1 MLATAASLVVTML
14 TGCASATE
22 TYCGTLGE
30 EQQQL
35 KDLAEGADDKNADIF
50 GETLS
55 VFDELQSEAPDDI
68 VDEWDT
74 LIFALEGLVGALD
87 DAGLNAGEYELGG
100 TPDGATPEQM
110 SAVQTAAEELR
121 SEQVLAA
128 GKGIEDHARDVCDV
142 ELTL

>member
-1 MLATAASLVVTML
+1 MLVAAGSLAATML

-22 TYCGTLGE
+22 TYCSTLE
-30 EQQQL
+30 DEQQQL
-35 KDLAEGADDKNADIF
+35 KELAEGAAEQNDDIF

-74 LIFALEGLVGALD
+74 LIFALEGLIGAID
-87 DAGLNAGEYELGG
+87 EAGLDAGEYEPGR
-100 TPDGATPEQM
+100 TPDGVTREQL
-110 SAVQTAAEELR
+110 AAIQTAAAELV
-121 SEQVLAA
+121 SEQVVAA

>member
-1 MLATAASLVVTML
+1 ML

-22 TYCGTLGE
+22 TYCGTLE
-30 EQQQL
+30 DEQQRL
-35 KDLAEGADDKNADIF
+35 KELAEGADDKNADIF

-100 TPDGATPEQM
+100 TPDGVTPEQM